1 MTARRA
7 ERRAWRFVPGARGL
21 LGPLM
26 LGLVFASPALAGDG
40 DPVNDYPT
48 EARADYVFACMAAN
62 GQTREVLKKCACSQ
76 DMLASILPYDKY
88 VEAETVLSM
97 RQGVG
102 QAANAFRSTSRF
114 DDIVAE
120 LRRAQAEA
128 EIRCF

>member
-7 ERRAWRFVPGARGL
+7 ERRFLSA
-21 LGPLM
+21 
-26 LGLVFASPALAGDG
+26 LVLSALVLALPSPALAGDG

-76 DMLASILPYDKY
+76 DMLAAILSYDRY

-102 QAANAFRSTSRF
+102 QAANAFRNTSRF

>member
-1 MTARRA
+1 MAARRA
-7 ERRAWRFVPGARGL
+7 EPFRLTLA
-21 LGPLM
+21 
-26 LGLVFASPALAGDG
+26 LGLILGLGLAQPARAAEG

-62 GQTREVLKKCACSQ
+62 GQTRDVLKKCACSQ
-76 DMLASILPYDKY
+76 DVLAAILPYDKY
-88 VEAETVLSM
+88 VDAETILSM

-102 QAANAFRSTSRF
+102 LAANAFRNTAKF
-114 DDIVAE
+114 DDMVAD

>member
-7 ERRAWRFVPGARGL
+7 DRAGWALAPGLAL
-21 LGPLM
+21 ALALAA
-26 LGLVFASPALAGDG
+26 VSPACAAEA
-40 DPVNDYPT
+40 DPANDYPT

-62 GQTREVLKKCACSQ
+62 GQTRAALHKCACSQ
-76 DMLASILPYDKY
+76 DVLATILPYDKY

-102 QAANAFRSTSRF
+102 QAANVFRNAARF
-114 DDIVAE
+114 DDVVAD